1 MQANRP
7 RDTTPEVRLRQALH
21 ARGLRFRKHY
31 RPCVATRCEVDVA
44 FTRTKVAVLIDGCF
58 WHRCPVHATD
68 PKANGSWWET
78 KLAANVARDRRND
91 SAMCDAGWTVL
102 RFWEHEGMDHVVEA
116 IELKVRPHP
125 TTDLPSR

>member
-7 RDTTPEVRLRQALH
+7 RDTAPEVRLRRALH

-31 RPCVATRCEVDVA
+31 RPVVSARCEVDVA
-44 FTRTKVAVLIDGCF
+44 FTRIQVAVLIDGCF

-78 KLAANVARDRRND
+78 KLSANVARDRRND
-91 SAMCDAGWTVL
+91 TALREAGWTVL
-102 RFWEHEGMDHVVEA
+102 RFWEHEALTDVVETIDLA
-116 IELKVRPHP
+116 VRPRP
-125 TTDLPSR
+125 TRAAPSR